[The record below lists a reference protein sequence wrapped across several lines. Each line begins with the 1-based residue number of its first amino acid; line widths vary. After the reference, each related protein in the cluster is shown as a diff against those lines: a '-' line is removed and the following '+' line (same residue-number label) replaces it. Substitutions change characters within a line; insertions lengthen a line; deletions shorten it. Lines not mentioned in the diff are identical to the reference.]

1 MKRTLDK
8 TWLKVTAFLLFFVF
22 AAFAAA
28 GILGTVYLA
37 SNDIYLQGDAASREV
52 LYRSQAYRISDEV
65 QSLMTIS
72 DSTEDFTRYV
82 RERCPAEDGYGITV
96 TGPGGESLVLT
107 DLPEDAELV
116 YTYDRKLTVDGKDIT
131 ITVSLQDGFL
141 PRTNEYRFGLW
152 LLDVKDALIPLAAL
166 FTVLALFCFFWQM
179 AAAGHWQGF
188 EGIHLTWFDKIPL
201 DVMAVGILI
210 PALAIFGEYFFT
222 CPAWQWRCGGC

>member
-72 DSTEDFTRYV
+72 DSVENFIQSV
-82 RERCPAEDGYGITV
+82 RGAFP
-96 TGPGGESLVLT
+96 
-107 DLPEDAELV
+107 
-116 YTYDRKLTVDGKDIT
+116 
-131 ITVSLQDGFL
+131 
-141 PRTNEYRFGLW
+141 PRTATASR
-152 LLDVKDALIPLAAL
+152 
-166 FTVLALFCFFWQM
+166 
-179 AAAGHWQGF
+179 
-188 EGIHLTWFDKIPL
+188 
-201 DVMAVGILI
+201 
-210 PALAIFGEYFFT
+210 
-222 CPAWQWRCGGC
+222 